1 MGNREVARFQLQLAP
16 RHVIT
21 PQHKKD
27 ILKNAFR
34 LQRPSKEQSSKI
46 LSKDKSK
53 SKHFISNLVLEY
65 NLLECTQQ
73 SHVYKKNHFEKWFS
87 AYHLKNNLARYLL
100 SKDKSKSKDEIF
112 SVVLGTNRIR
122 VLQQRYVTKKT
133 FWKVVSVSKRLG
145 IRIIAKVNILG
156 FSSQMFSPVNILE
169 NFLTPKKD
177 KK

>member
-53 SKHFISNLVLEY
+53 SKSLHTYLLELEY
-65 NLLECTQQ
+65 FLYRTIRD
-73 SHVYKKNHFEKWFS
+73 FFS
-87 AYHLKNNLARYLL
+87 LIPYSVYHLDTEFILR
-100 SKDKSKSKDEIF
+100 
-112 SVVLGTNRIR
+112 
-122 VLQQRYVTKKT
+122 QHT
-133 FWKVVSVSKRLG
+133 FRLEKSVSL
-145 IRIIAKVNILG
+145 
-156 FSSQMFSPVNILE
+156 
-169 NFLTPKKD
+169 
-177 KK
+177 

>member
-53 SKHFISNLVLEY
+53 SKSLHTYLLELEY
-65 NLLECTQQ
+65 FPYRTIRD
-73 SHVYKKNHFEKWFS
+73 FFS
-87 AYHLKNNLARYLL
+87 LIPYSVYHLDTEFILR
-100 SKDKSKSKDEIF
+100 
-112 SVVLGTNRIR
+112 
-122 VLQQRYVTKKT
+122 QHT
-133 FWKVVSVSKRLG
+133 FRLEKSVSL
-145 IRIIAKVNILG
+145 
-156 FSSQMFSPVNILE
+156 
-169 NFLTPKKD
+169 
-177 KK
+177 